1 MKQNHYYLEDNDI
14 GKIRI
19 IKKTGIKN
27 FNIKLKPFEP
37 VTLTAPHR
45 ASNHQILD
53 VINRKKSWIIEK
65 LKVNNEIENSRTVFD
80 NNSIIRTFYSTFK
93 IEKGITERIQL
104 KGSQPAYKILIPE
117 AINTQSPEFQQAIRD
132 IINFVLRTEAKKYL
146 PERVEAIAKH
156 FNFKYGRL
164 SFRDNKSRWG
174 SCSGTGNISLNI
186 QLMRLPKH
194 CIDYVII
201 HELCHTKHPNHGAGF
216 KNLLYT
222 IMPEAPDIEEEI
234 KNYRTQIY

>member
-37 VTLTAPHR
+37 VTLTAPNR

-53 VINRKKSWIIEK
+53 VIRRKKNWIVEK
-65 LKVNNEIENSRTVFD
+65 QKVNTEIENSRTLFD
-80 NNSIIRTFYSTFK
+80 HHSLIKTFFSTFI
-93 IEKGITERIQL
+93 IEKGATERIQL
-104 KGSQPAYKILIPE
+104 KGSQPNYKISIPE
-117 AINTQSPEFQQAIRD
+117 TTDTQSHEFQQGIRD
-132 IINFVLRTEAKKYL
+132 IINFVLRTEAKRYL
-146 PERVEAIAKH
+146 PGRVEAISQH
-156 FNFKYGRL
+156 FNFKYGQL
-164 SFRDNKSRWG
+164 SFRNNKSRWG
-174 SCSGTGNISLNI
+174 SCSGKGNISLNI

-201 HELCHTKHPNHGAGF
+201 HELCHTKHPNHGPGF
-216 KNLLYT
+216 KNLLYS
-222 IMPEAPDIEEEI
+222 IMPEAPDI
-234 KNYRTQIY
+234 KNEMKKFRTQIY